1 MSKHF
6 EDARYY
12 LGRAVE
18 HAKAG
23 MKEELEDLEVKV
35 RELTGREADEEPEPS
50 RLESL
55 QDDLKELEE
64 RAEGEAKEAIE
75 SARAKIQAFRDE
87 EPEESGTPGESEQAE

>member
-12 LGRAVE
+12 LGRAVD

-23 MKEELEDLEVKV
+23 MKEELEGVEAKV
-35 RELTGREADEEPEPS
+35 RELTGREAEEEPEPS
-50 RLESL
+50 RLEAL
-55 QDDLKELEE
+55 QAELKDLEE

-75 SARAKIQAFRDE
+75 SARAKIQAFRDDDPE
-87 EPEESGTPGESEQAE
+87 EPGTPGQTE

>member
-23 MKEELEDLEVKV
+23 VKEELEPLEARVK
-35 RELTGREADEEPEPS
+35 ELVGADEGEEPEPS
-50 RLESL
+50 RLDTL
-55 QDDLKELEE
+55 QADLKRLEE
-64 RAEGEAKEAIE
+64 RAEGEARKAIA
-75 SARAKIQAFRDE
+75 SARERVKEYRGHDA
-87 EPEESGTPGESEQAE
+87 AEA

>member
-23 MKEELEDLEVKV
+23 MKEELEAAEEKV
-35 RELTGREADEEPEPS
+35 RTLTGFEADEEPEPS
-50 RLESL
+50 RLEKL
-55 QDDLKELEE
+55 QAELKELEG
-64 RAEGEAKEAIE
+64 RAEGEAKEAIA
-75 SARAKIQAFRDE
+75 SARERLQAYR
-87 EPEESGTPGESEQAE
+87 GGESEESEQTA

>member
-23 MKEELEDLEVKV
+23 MKEELEDLEAKV

-55 QDDLKELEE
+55 QAELSELEE

-75 SARAKIQAFRDE
+75 SARAKIQAFRDD
-87 EPEESGTPGESEQAE
+87 EPVDLEDPDEQSP

>member
-12 LGRAVE
+12 LGRAAE

-23 MKEELEDLEVKV
+23 MKEELEAAETKV
-35 RELTGREADEEPEPS
+35 RELTGREVDEEPEPS
-50 RLESL
+50 RLEAL
-55 QDDLKELEE
+55 QAELKELEE

-75 SARAKIQAFRDE
+75 SARAKIQAFRDD
-87 EPEESGTPGESEQAE
+87 EPADLEDADEQSA